1 MYCINNNYNQQ
12 KLLPSLFYQFPR
24 VLFIFARNSCFTVI
38 FVELSDKLPYTAT
51 STNIA
56 IYETEATLSLRFSF
70 SLISLKQ
77 TCSWFFF
84 LLTTVQC
91 SPLWIAVELPFT
103 LSYFIRRQFIL
114 AIPDSTKE
122 EYNDKVLL

>member
-56 IYETEATLSLRFSF
+56 IYETESTLSLRQIFC
-70 SLISLKQ
+70 SL
-77 TCSWFFF
+77 
-84 LLTTVQC
+84 
-91 SPLWIAVELPFT
+91 
-103 LSYFIRRQFIL
+103 
-114 AIPDSTKE
+114 E
-122 EYNDKVLL
+122 EIM